1 MSTTLATSDA
11 LAGLEVPKRFDVTKF
26 PRDVEASVER
36 TVNPFHRAI
45 LKNYFRHL
53 LLEISG
59 YWDQILVPE
68 LTIDEPVYRIGH
80 LGRTIVLI
88 GHDEVASFYRTTCE
102 TGKNVMGALPMY
114 MCVDDFGVVTEA
126 RWPRFS
132 PIFSP
137 ATSRASQKPTPT
149 PITCSRTASSRFS
162 AIHALQNSSVTR
174 LRRPGRLPRRETRSR
189 ARRCS
194 RRCQTRTGPIA
205 RSRHGHAQSRHLTR
219 ESDHRRLGLS
229 HRERDMRDE

>member
-36 TVNPFHRAI
+36 TVNPFYRAI

-126 RWPRFS
+126 RWAEVLTDILARNEQGATEADPNAHYLLTHNIFQ
-132 PIFSP
+132 IFSYTRAKLVGDASTTSRP
-137 ATSRASQKPTPT
+137 ATTTRNSIPRTSLLQKMPDANWPHCSIAPRPCTKPTLGTRVRSSPA
-149 PITCSRTASSRFS
+149 RTVAPGAR
-162 AIHALQNSSVTR
+162 HAR
-174 LRRPGRLPRRETRSR
+174 
-189 ARRCS
+189 
-194 RRCQTRTGPIA
+194 
-205 RSRHGHAQSRHLTR
+205 
-219 ESDHRRLGLS
+219 
-229 HRERDMRDE
+229 

>member
-45 LKNYFRHL
+45 LKNYLRHL

-88 GHDEVASFYRTTCE
+88 GHDEVASFYRATCE
-102 TGKNVMGALPMY
+102 TGKNVMGGLRMN

-126 RWPRFS
+126 RWAEVLTDILARNEQGVTE
-132 PIFSP
+132 
-137 ATSRASQKPTPT
+137 ADPT
-149 PITCSRTASSRFS
+149 PITCSRTTSSRCFS
-162 AIHALQNSSVTR
+162 Y
-174 LRRPGRLPRRETRSR
+174 
-189 ARRCS
+189 
-194 RRCQTRTGPIA
+194 TRTAKLVGDASTRTRPATTTRNSIPRTSLLQKMPDANWPHCSIA
-205 RSRHGHAQSRHLTR
+205 PRPCTKPTLGTRVRSSPARTVAPGARQAR
-219 ESDHRRLGLS
+219 
-229 HRERDMRDE
+229 

>member
-102 TGKNVMGALPMY
+102 TGKNVIGALPMY
-114 MCVDDFGVVTEA
+114 MRVDDFRVVTEA
-126 RWPRFS
+126 RWAEVLTGILARNE
-132 PIFSP
+132 
-137 ATSRASQKPTPT
+137 
-149 PITCSRTASSRFS
+149 
-162 AIHALQNSSVTR
+162 HGVTEADPNAHYLLTHNFFQMFQLYTR
-174 LRRPGRLPRRETRSR
+174 CKTRR
-189 ARRCS
+189 
-194 RRCQTRTGPIA
+194 
-205 RSRHGHAQSRHLTR
+205 
-219 ESDHRRLGLS
+219 
-229 HRERDMRDE
+229 

>member
-149 PITCSRTASSRFS
+149 PITCSRTTSSRCFS
-162 AIHALQNSSVTR
+162 Y
-174 LRRPGRLPRRETRSR
+174 
-189 ARRCS
+189 
-194 RRCQTRTGPIA
+194 TRTVKLVGDASTTTRPATTTRNSIPRTSLLQKMPDANLPHCSIA
-205 RSRHGHAQSRHLTR
+205 PRPCTKPTLDTRVRSSPARTVAPGARHAR
-219 ESDHRRLGLS
+219 
-229 HRERDMRDE
+229 